1 MGQGCWASGI
11 SFVQAVLRGMRKTR
25 EPNRHLTDEDF
36 RTLAAI
42 RSALRRFTHFSE
54 DAAKASGLTPQQH
67 QALLAIRAARDSA
80 VSIGELAESLLI
92 QPHSASELA
101 DRLGA
106 VGLVERKTDGK
117 DRRVMKLHLT
127 PVAAEALLSLSV
139 AHRDELRRLRPL
151 LSDLLAR
158 LD

>member
-1 MGQGCWASGI
+1 M
-11 SFVQAVLRGMRKTR
+11 
-25 EPNRHLTDEDF
+25 
-36 RTLAAI
+36 
-42 RSALRRFTHFSE
+42 RRFTHFSE

-67 QALLAIRAARDSA
+67 QALLAIRAAQDSA
-80 VSIGELAESLLI
+80 ISIGDLAEALFI

-106 VGLVERKTDGK
+106 VGLVERRPDEK

-127 PVAAEALLSLSV
+127 QAAEEALLSLSV

-151 LSDLLAR
+151 LSDLLVG

>member
-1 MGQGCWASGI
+1 
-11 SFVQAVLRGMRKTR
+11 MRKTR
-25 EPNRHLTDEDF
+25 EPNRHLTDKDY

-67 QALLAIRAARDSA
+67 QALLAIRAAQDSA
-80 VSIGELAESLLI
+80 ISIGDLAEALFI

-106 VGLVERKTDGK
+106 VGLVERRPDGK

-139 AHRDELRRLRPL
+139 THRDELRRLRPL